1 MQLPNPVY
9 LAIPGF
15 ILLLAAE
22 MLYGRRS
29 GKVHFE
35 ARDTAASL
43 AMGIGSLGTGVAFGF
58 IFLAYAGTVRP
69 YRVADIGW
77 SWSAIAIC
85 FVLDD
90 MLYYWW
96 HRTAHRVRWLWA
108 AHVNHHSSKR
118 YNLSTA
124 LRQPW
129 TSAFTPGL
137 IFKTPLIIL
146 GFPLGMM
153 AFVSGA
159 NLVYQYW
166 IHTEAIGRMPRA
178 FEWLMNTPSH
188 HRAHHATNP
197 RYLDT
202 NYAGVFIIWDRVF
215 GTFVAED
222 ATDPPRYGIVKN
234 LASFDP
240 LAIAFHEWLAMG
252 RDLLRA
258 RSPRDVAGILLAPP
272 GWQPDG
278 QGETTDAIKARWT
291 AERRG
296 SGPAA

>member
-1 MQLPNPVY
+1 MHLPDPVY

-22 MLYGRRS
+22 MAYGRLR
-29 GKVHFE
+29 GKVRFE
-35 ARDTAASL
+35 TRDTAASL
-43 AMGIGSLGTGVAFGF
+43 TMGIGSLVTGAAFGF
-58 IFLAYAGTVRP
+58 IFLAFAGALRP

-77 SWSAIAIC
+77 SWTAIAVC

-96 HRTAHRVRWLWA
+96 HRAAHRVRWLWA
-108 AHVNHHSSKR
+108 AHVNHHSSQH

-137 IFKTPLIIL
+137 LFKAPLIVL

-188 HRAHHATNP
+188 HRVHHATNP

-202 NYAGVFIIWDRVF
+202 NYAGVFIIWDRMF

-222 ATDPPRYGIVKN
+222 ATDPPQYGIVKN
-234 LASFDP
+234 LASFNP
-240 LAIAFHEWLAMG
+240 LVIAFHEWLAMG
-252 RDLLRA
+252 RDLIRV
-258 RSPRDVAGILLAPP
+258 RSPREVAGLLLAPP
-272 GWQPDG
+272 GWRPDG
-278 QGETTDAIKARWT
+278 PGETTDAIKARWT
-291 AERRG
+291 AERRRRG
-296 SGPAA
+296 LAA